1 MQVAQLHNLLT
12 HLSVRPPSL
21 SASVSLLSEWCKAV
35 SESSLGL
42 GCNSAQHCLISRW
55 VSGSLCM
62 PRKLGWNWGWQWCIT
77 VNKALKHFQK
87 RLRQLSLLD
96 GAKNTAWHCNV
107 SYRNI
112 NNNVNISTI
121 EKHSVVINLLLH
133 FCACSN
139 KISLLVFYRTKH
151 VQWIHTCLTGP
162 HFVIAPRCF
171 SLIWQPWCNFFSE
184 VCWNTRQYCFV
195 STIKRKFSTHVS
207 PTADF

>member
-1 MQVAQLHNLLT
+1 
-12 HLSVRPPSL
+12 
-21 SASVSLLSEWCKAV
+21 
-35 SESSLGL
+35 
-42 GCNSAQHCLISRW
+42 
-55 VSGSLCM
+55 M
-62 PRKLGWNWGWQWCIT
+62 PRKLGWNWGWQCCIT

-107 SYRNI
+107 SYRTI

-171 SLIWQPWCNFFSE
+171 SLIWQPWCNFFQKYVETQDNIALFQQSRESFPRTSPQLRISNMNYKSE
-184 VCWNTRQYCFV
+184 E
-195 STIKRKFSTHVS
+195 HVS
-207 PTADF
+207 PILTLFLTANWEEISYIFPEILNFLQTY

>member
-1 MQVAQLHNLLT
+1 M
-12 HLSVRPPSL
+12 
-21 SASVSLLSEWCKAV
+21 
-35 SESSLGL
+35 
-42 GCNSAQHCLISRW
+42 
-55 VSGSLCM
+55 
-62 PRKLGWNWGWQWCIT
+62 
-77 VNKALKHFQK
+77 NKALKHFQK

-107 SYRNI
+107 SYRNF

-171 SLIWQPWCNFFSE
+171 SLIWQPWCHFFQKYVETQDNIALFQQSRESFPRTSPQLQIFLIWIINLRNMFLLSSRCFWQPIGRKLVTYSQRFWTSSKLISE
-184 VCWNTRQYCFV
+184 
-195 STIKRKFSTHVS
+195 S
-207 PTADF
+207 